1 MFDTKFINDMAKRLS
16 ESLPSDLT
24 KAKKDVEKNFRAVL
38 KSMLVKMDL
47 VTREE
52 FDLQKNVL
60 LKTRAKLNTLG
71 KQVADLEKGLSKPKT
86 KGKIKST

>member
-1 MFDTKFINDMAKRLS
+1 MFDTKFINDLAKRLS

-24 KAKKDVEKNFRAVL
+24 KVKKEVEKNFRVVL

-60 LKTRAKLNTLG
+60 LKTRTKLNTLG
-71 KQVADLEKGLSKPKT
+71 KQVAELEKGLSKPKA
-86 KGKIKST
+86 KSKIK

>member
-16 ESLPSDLT
+16 ESLPADLT
-24 KAKKDVEKNFRAVL
+24 KAKKEVEKNFRAVL
-38 KSMLVKMDL
+38 KSMLMKMDL

-60 LKTRAKLNTLG
+60 LKTRTKLNTLG
-71 KQVADLEKGLSKPKT
+71 KQVAELEKGLSKPKIKT
-86 KGKIKST
+86 KVK